1 MHELAATE
9 NLLRVVLDEAAKAKA
24 RKVTRI
30 SLQVGE
36 WSSFVPDCIQF
47 YLGIIAEG
55 TPAEGASLE
64 WETVPTRFECRECG
78 ATFGAGDGP
87 IACPACAATRARLIS
102 GREFSIVSIEVD
114 GEDPG
119 ST

>member
-9 NLLRVVLDEAAKAKA
+9 NLLRVVLDEAERARA

-30 SLQVGE
+30 SLQIGE

-55 TPAEGASLE
+55 TAAEGATLDC
-64 WETVPTRFECRECG
+64 ETVPTRFECRECG
-78 ATFGAGDGP
+78 ETFAAGDGP
-87 IACPACAATRARLIS
+87 IVCPACSAARARLVS
-102 GREFSIVSIEVD
+102 GREFRIVSIEVD
-114 GEDPG
+114 GEDSG
-119 ST
+119 SA

>member
-9 NLLRVVLDEAAKAKA
+9 NLLRVVLDEAAKAHA

-30 SLQVGE
+30 SLRVGE
-36 WSSFVPDCIQF
+36 WSSFVPDCIRF
-47 YLGIIAEG
+47 YLDIIAQG
-55 TPAEGASLE
+55 TVAEGAALD

-78 ATFGAGDGP
+78 EAFGIGQGP
-87 IACPACAATRARLIS
+87 IACPRCSATRVRMVS

-119 ST
+119 SS

>member
-9 NLLRVVLDEAAKAKA
+9 NLLRVVLAEAAKARA
-24 RKVTRI
+24 RQVTRI

-36 WSSFVPDCIQF
+36 WSSFVPDCIRF

-55 TPAEGASLE
+55 TAAEGASLD
-64 WETVPTRFECRECG
+64 WETVPARFECRECG
-78 ATFGAGDGP
+78 ETFGTGDGP
-87 IACPACAATRARLIS
+87 IACPACASARARLVS

-114 GEDPG
+114 GEDSG
-119 ST
+119 SS